1 MPLSEH
7 EQRALEQIERAL
19 YAEDPKFAHS
29 WRARAD
35 VRSVRRARIVRGIA
49 AVIVGLGIL
58 LGGVVVQADNTVLG
72 IVLGILGFLLMLGG
86 AWLALSTR
94 QRPSVQVVGSPTAAV
109 TDKRSAKAS
118 KGPKGPKGS
127 KPSLVQRLEERFQHR
142 RDSGN
147 TF

>member
-1 MPLSEH
+1 VPLSEH

-19 YAEDPKFAHS
+19 YAEDPKFAQS

-49 AVIVGLGIL
+49 AVIVGLGLL
-58 LGGVVVQADNTVLG
+58 LGGVVVQGNNTVVGIALG
-72 IVLGILGFLLMLGG
+72 VMGFLLMLGG

-94 QRPSVQVVGSPTAAV
+94 QRPGRQTADASGSGSRPPKMSV
-109 TDKRSAKAS
+109 RE
-118 KGPKGPKGS
+118 
-127 KPSLVQRLEERFQHR
+127 RLEERFQRR

>member
-35 VRSVRRARIVRGIA
+35 VHSVRRARIVRGVA
-49 AVIVGLGIL
+49 AIIVGLGLL
-58 LGGVVVQADNTVLG
+58 LGGVVIQGDNTVLG
-72 IVLGILGFLLMLGG
+72 IVLGVIGFLLMLGG

-94 QRPSVQVVGSPTAAV
+94 QRPATVANTGRPTSS
-109 TDKRSAKAS
+109 R
-118 KGPKGPKGS
+118 GPKVS
-127 KPSLVQRLEERFQHR
+127 IRERLSDRFQQR

-147 TF
+147 GF

>member
-35 VRSVRRARIVRGIA
+35 VHSVRRARIVRGVA
-49 AVIVGLGIL
+49 AIIVGLGLL
-58 LGGVVVQADNTVLG
+58 LGGVVIQGDNTVLG
-72 IVLGILGFLLMLGG
+72 IVLGVIGFLLMLGG

-94 QRPSVQVVGSPTAAV
+94 QRPSAVATTGGS
-109 TDKRSAKAS
+109 RAS
-118 KGPKGPKGS
+118 RGPKVS
-127 KPSLVQRLEERFQHR
+127 IRERLSDRFQQR

-147 TF
+147 GF

>member
-49 AVIVGLGIL
+49 AVIVGLGL
-58 LGGVVVQADNTVLG
+58 LIAGVVVQGSDTVVGVVLG
-72 IVLGILGFLLMLGG
+72 VVGFLLMLGG

-94 QRPSVQVVGSPTAAV
+94 QRPGTQGDSVPRAT
-109 TDKRSAKAS
+109 R
-118 KGPKGPKGS
+118 PKQS
-127 KPSLVQRLEERFQHR
+127 VRERLEERFQRR

>member
-49 AVIVGLGIL
+49 AVIVGLGLL
-58 LGGVVVQADNTVLG
+58 LGGVVVQGNDTVVGVVLG
-72 IVLGILGFLLMLGG
+72 VVGFLLMLGG

-94 QRPSVQVVGSPTAAV
+94 QRPAAQQG
-109 TDKRSAKAS
+109 DSAPRA
-118 KGPKGPKGS
+118 KGPKQS
-127 KPSLVQRLEERFQHR
+127 VRERLEERFQRR

>member
-1 MPLSEH
+1 VPLSEH

-29 WRARAD
+29 WRAKAD
-35 VRSVRRARIVRGIA
+35 VRSVRRARIVRGVA
-49 AVIVGLGIL
+49 GVIIGLGLL
-58 LGGVVVQADNTVLG
+58 LGGVVVQGGNTVVG
-72 IVLGILGFLLMLGG
+72 VVLGVGGFLLMLGG

-94 QRPSVQVVGSPTAAV
+94 QRPSANGETSLTQP
-109 TDKRSAKAS
+109 R
-118 KGPKGPKGS
+118 GPKVS
-127 KPSLVQRLEERFQHR
+127 IRERLSDRFQQR

>member
-29 WRARAD
+29 WRAKAD
-35 VRSVRRARIVRGIA
+35 VRSVRRARIVRGVA
-49 AVIVGLGIL
+49 AIIVGLGLL
-58 LGGVVVQADNTVLG
+58 LGGVVVQGDNTVLG
-72 IVLGILGFLLMLGG
+72 VVLGVVGFLLMLGG

-94 QRPSVQVVGSPTAAV
+94 QRPSATAAG
-109 TDKRSAKAS
+109 TGGSMTPPR
-118 KGPKGPKGS
+118 GPKVS
-127 KPSLVQRLEERFQHR
+127 IRERLSDRFQQR

>member
-1 MPLSEH
+1 VPLSEH

-49 AVIVGLGIL
+49 AVVVGLGLL
-58 LGGVVVQADNTVLG
+58 LGGVVVQGDSTVLG
-72 IVLGILGFLLMLGG
+72 IVLGVVGFLLMLGG

-94 QRPSVQVVGSPTAAV
+94 QRPATPGAGGAPPT
-109 TDKRSAKAS
+109 RPR
-118 KGPKGPKGS
+118 GPKDS
-127 KPSLVQRLEERFQHR
+127 FRQRLSDRFQQR

>member
-29 WRARAD
+29 WRAKAD
-35 VRSVRRARIVRGIA
+35 VRSVRRARIVRGVA
-49 AVIVGLGIL
+49 AVIIGLGLL
-58 LGGVVVQADNTVLG
+58 LGGVVVQGGNTVVG
-72 IVLGILGFLLMLGG
+72 VVLGVVGFLLMLGG

-94 QRPSVQVVGSPTAAV
+94 QRPA
-109 TDKRSAKAS
+109 SAGGETS
-118 KGPKGPKGS
+118 LNQPRGPKVS
-127 KPSLVQRLEERFQHR
+127 IRERLSDRFQQR

>member
-35 VRSVRRARIVRGIA
+35 VRSVRRARIVRGVA
-49 AVIVGLGIL
+49 AVIVGLGLL
-58 LGGVVVQADNTVLG
+58 LGGVVIQGDNPVVG
-72 IVLGILGFLLMLGG
+72 IVLGVVGFLLMLGG

-94 QRPSVQVVGSPTAAV
+94 QRPSAVAGGAGSSAAA
-109 TDKRSAKAS
+109 R
-118 KGPKGPKGS
+118 GPKI
-127 KPSLVQRLEERFQHR
+127 SLRERLSDRFQQR

-147 TF
+147 GF

>member
-35 VRSVRRARIVRGIA
+35 VRSVRRARVVRGIA
-49 AVIVGLGIL
+49 AVIVGLGL
-58 LGGVVVQADNTVLG
+58 LLSGVVVQGDSTTIG
-72 IVLGILGFLLMLGG
+72 IVLGVVGFLLMLGG

-94 QRPSVQVVGSPTAAV
+94 QRPAVAVPGTA
-109 TDKRSAKAS
+109 SAHR
-118 KGPKGPKGS
+118 GPKVS
-127 KPSLVQRLEERFQHR
+127 IRERLSDRFQQR

-147 TF
+147 SF

>member
-29 WRARAD
+29 WRAKAD
-35 VRSVRRARIVRGIA
+35 VRSVRRARIVRGVA
-49 AVIVGLGIL
+49 GVIIGLGLL
-58 LGGVVVQADNTVLG
+58 LGGVVVQGGNTVVG
-72 IVLGILGFLLMLGG
+72 VVLGVGGFLLMLGG

-94 QRPSVQVVGSPTAAV
+94 QRPSANGETSLTQP
-109 TDKRSAKAS
+109 R
-118 KGPKGPKGS
+118 GPKVS
-127 KPSLVQRLEERFQHR
+127 IRERLSDRFQQR

>member
-7 EQRALEQIERAL
+7 EQRALEEIERAL
-19 YAEDPKFAHS
+19 YASDPKFAHS

-35 VRSVRRARIVRGIA
+35 VRSVRRARIVRGVA
-49 AVIVGLGIL
+49 ALVVGLGLL
-58 LGGVVVQADNTVLG
+58 LGGVVVQSSNTVLG
-72 IVLGILGFLLMLGG
+72 IVLGVVGFLLMLGG

-94 QRPSVQVVGSPTAAV
+94 QRPSAQAAG
-109 TDKRSAKAS
+109 KSAELRR
-118 KGPKGPKGS
+118 GPKQS
-127 KPSLVQRLEERFQHR
+127 VRERLEERFQRR

>member
-1 MPLSEH
+1 VPLSEH

-19 YAEDPKFAHS
+19 YAEDPKFAQS

-35 VRSVRRARIVRGIA
+35 VRSVRRARILRGVA
-49 AVIVGLGIL
+49 AVVIGLGLL
-58 LGGVVVQADNTVLG
+58 LGGVVVQAGNAVVGVVLG
-72 IVLGILGFLLMLGG
+72 VVGFLLMLGG

-94 QRPSVQVVGSPTAAV
+94 QRPSVQAANV
-109 TDKRSAKAS
+109 AAAKAR
-118 KGPKGPKGS
+118 GA
-127 KPSLVQRLEERFQHR
+127 KPSMRQRLEERFQQR

>member
-29 WRARAD
+29 WRAKAD

-49 AVIVGLGIL
+49 AVVIGLGLL
-58 LGGVVVQADNTVLG
+58 LGGVVVQSSNTVVG
-72 IVLGILGFLLMLGG
+72 IVLGVVGFLLMLGG

-94 QRPSVQVVGSPTAAV
+94 QRPSTATGAA
-109 TDKRSAKAS
+109 TTPERPR
-118 KGPKGPKGS
+118 GPKVS
-127 KPSLVQRLEERFQHR
+127 IRERLSDRFQQR
-142 RDSGN
+142 RDNGN

>member
-1 MPLSEH
+1 VPLSEH

-35 VRSVRRARIVRGIA
+35 VHSVRRARIVRGVA
-49 AVIVGLGIL
+49 ATIVGLGLL
-58 LGGVVVQADNTVLG
+58 LGGVVVQGDNAVLG
-72 IVLGILGFLLMLGG
+72 IVLGVVGFLLMLGG

-94 QRPSVQVVGSPTAAV
+94 QRPSTAGTAG
-109 TDKRSAKAS
+109 RSAAS
-118 KGPKGPKGS
+118 RGPKVS
-127 KPSLVQRLEERFQHR
+127 IRERLSDRFQQR

-147 TF
+147 GF

>member
-1 MPLSEH
+1 VPLSEH

-29 WRARAD
+29 WRAKAD
-35 VRSVRRARIVRGIA
+35 VHSVRRARIVRGVA
-49 AVIVGLGIL
+49 AVVIGLGLL
-58 LGGVVVQADNTVLG
+58 LGGVVVQGSNTVLG
-72 IVLGILGFLLMLGG
+72 IVLGVVGFLLMLGG

-94 QRPSVQVVGSPTAAV
+94 QRPAAGPSGSGGSSP
-109 TDKRSAKAS
+109 RPS
-118 KGPKGPKGS
+118 GPKVS
-127 KPSLVQRLEERFQHR
+127 IRERLSDRFQQR

>member
-29 WRARAD
+29 WRAKAD
-35 VRSVRRARIVRGIA
+35 VRSVRRARIVRGVA
-49 AVIVGLGIL
+49 AIVIGLGLL
-58 LGGVVVQADNTVLG
+58 LGGVVVQGDNTVVG
-72 IVLGILGFLLMLGG
+72 IVLGVVGFLLMLGG

-94 QRPSVQVVGSPTAAV
+94 QRPAAAAGTGSSPN
-109 TDKRSAKAS
+109 RPR
-118 KGPKGPKGS
+118 GPKVS
-127 KPSLVQRLEERFQHR
+127 IRERLSDRFQQR

>member
-29 WRARAD
+29 WRAKAD
-35 VRSVRRARIVRGIA
+35 VRSVRRARIVRGVA
-49 AVIVGLGIL
+49 AVVIGLGLL
-58 LGGVVVQADNTVLG
+58 LGGVVVQGDNAVLG
-72 IVLGILGFLLMLGG
+72 IVLGVVGFLLMLGG

-94 QRPSVQVVGSPTAAV
+94 QRPTAAAAGSGGPSS
-109 TDKRSAKAS
+109 RPG
-118 KGPKGPKGS
+118 GPKS
-127 KPSLVQRLEERFQHR
+127 SIRERLSDRFQQR